1 MKLIINILIFL
12 TISLSFKDY
21 GEHILIGDSQ
31 TYYLSKYSTVFKK
44 ENTLCKSGVGVD
56 FLIGGLQNKSINPKV
71 KSVLLLIG
79 TNDGFVFSKPKSEKL
94 IRLIRKVY
102 PNSTIYFIKGSWGWG
117 NNKNINKNTVE
128 GYSNKMKN
136 LGCEIISQPIGFGDP
151 HKFKK
156 EYKLIA
162 EEIKNKINEQSR

>member
-1 MKLIINILIFL
+1 MKLMINLLLFL
-12 TISLSFKDY
+12 TLCLSSKGY

-31 TYYLSKYSTVFKK
+31 TYYLSKYSTLFKK
-44 ENTLCKSGVGVD
+44 ENTLCKSGIGID
-56 FLIGGLQNKSINPKV
+56 FLISGLQNKSINPKV
-71 KSVLLLIG
+71 KSVILLIG
-79 TNDGFVFSKPKSEKL
+79 TNDSFVFSKIKSEKL

-128 GYSNKMKN
+128 EYSKKMKN

-151 HKFKK
+151 HKLKN

-162 EEIKNKINEQSR
+162 EEIKNKINKK